1 MFLACVQDAFELELT
16 EFSILHELVSQR
28 VEERIFGRRKIY
40 ARQRSR
46 LGDVSWMDLS
56 SLCRVR
62 RRRRAHRQS
71 RSLVASR
78 RESLKLS
85 SFCARARSARA
96 HLDRGTRVS
105 AKHFS
110 NNFAHALLR
119 AEAVVRS
126 SLARRQLDRDV
137 VHRARRRRTRRARP
151 PSDLTSDRAH
161 LASDRRET
169 RSVVLIPIPPRAGC
183 LSRFEQKSEARRQSS
198 TRAHARE
205 LDARGSTSRSPSR
218 HGCATVV
225 AKTDARDDA
234 NGGNERG
241 RRRSVELG
249 NG

>member
-1 MFLACVQDAFELELT
+1 MSCKKT
-16 EFSILHELVSQR
+16 KTRSPSVSQS
-28 VEERIFGRRKIY
+28 RR
-40 ARQRSR
+40 
-46 LGDVSWMDLS
+46 
-56 SLCRVR
+56 
-62 RRRRAHRQS
+62 
-71 RSLVASR
+71 VASR
-78 RESLKLS
+78 ISQTLFFLR
-85 SFCARARSARA
+85 ARAFSARA

-183 LSRFEQKSEARRQSS
+183 LSEFEQKSEARRQSS